1 MTTVVHGHH
10 GRVGRDGDGTIG
22 PHDEGCGC
30 GGSSDHTPITILY
43 VGVLLSWCAPDYML
57 WWPSLDRNDGNI
69 LRLAMHLGSSRNLLL
84 RHHDMIGWYSMLNM
98 LLGIMILGISVGAW
112 SGGIDVINSLLLGDS
127 VVDLL
132 LSPIILSMIRLRRSL
147 GLMMVVNL
155 LLRIVV

>member
-1 MTTVVHGHH
+1 
-10 GRVGRDGDGTIG
+10 
-22 PHDEGCGC
+22 
-30 GGSSDHTPITILY
+30 
-43 VGVLLSWCAPDYML
+43 
-57 WWPSLDRNDGNI
+57 
-69 LRLAMHLGSSRNLLL
+69 
-84 RHHDMIGWYSMLNM
+84 MIGWHSMLNM